1 MKTKAILSS
10 LLVCIVTTLPAQIN
24 LNDST
29 VQVVAYWSKGDS
41 YDYLYDY
48 YKYNI
53 QGKDTISWERT
64 ISKINITVIDS
75 TENSYTL
82 QAVYDTPNAIRSGSD
97 SISREL
103 TSRISRTFGNDTVIV
118 ETNELGTIK
127 RLVSLP
133 ESRRNDGRSIE
144 RPTRFRS
151 AKRFPLPVSQI
162 HPVQTDG
169 RHDRHSIHRTRR
181 TILST
186 LLSRL

>member
-29 VQVVAYWSKGDS
+29 AQVVAYWSKGDS

-118 ETNELGTIK
+118 ETNELGTNK
-127 RLVSLP
+127 TACQFRPTEVSLP
-133 ESRRNDGRSIE
+133 ESRRNDGRSIGAPNKVPRRKKIPSSGFSNPPCPNRWAT
-144 RPTRFRS
+144 RPS
-151 AKRFPLPVSQI
+151 
-162 HPVQTDG
+162 
-169 RHDRHSIHRTRR
+169 
-181 TILST
+181 
-186 LLSRL
+186 

>member
-10 LLVCIVTTLPAQIN
+10 LLVCIVTTLSAQIN

-103 TSRISRTFGNDTVIV
+103 TSRISRTSATTQSSSRQ
-118 ETNELGTIK
+118 TNWA
-127 RLVSLP
+127 R
-133 ESRRNDGRSIE
+133 
-144 RPTRFRS
+144 
-151 AKRFPLPVSQI
+151 
-162 HPVQTDG
+162 
-169 RHDRHSIHRTRR
+169 
-181 TILST
+181 
-186 LLSRL
+186 

>member
-64 ISKINITVIDS
+64 ISKIN
-75 TENSYTL
+75 
-82 QAVYDTPNAIRSGSD
+82 
-97 SISREL
+97 
-103 TSRISRTFGNDTVIV
+103 
-118 ETNELGTIK
+118 
-127 RLVSLP
+127 
-133 ESRRNDGRSIE
+133 
-144 RPTRFRS
+144 TR
-151 AKRFPLPVSQI
+151 
-162 HPVQTDG
+162 
-169 RHDRHSIHRTRR
+169 
-181 TILST
+181 LST
-186 LLSRL
+186 LPKTAIRYKLFMILQTPFALVRTV

>member
-127 RLVSLP
+127 RLV
-133 ESRRNDGRSIE
+133 NFD
-144 RPTRFRS
+144 
-151 AKRFPLPVSQI
+151 KRGLV
-162 HPVQTDG
+162 T
-169 RHDRHSIHRTRR
+169 
-181 TILST
+181 
-186 LLSRL
+186 